1 MVKRILKIIFTFMV
15 VLLIGFGALVAW
27 SFTTREDYVYGGRFY
42 WNDQG
47 NIPYYQD
54 TGLINH
60 LAINSRDDGQN
71 IPFDVHFRHIR
82 DADGDS
88 FQEELRRKHF
98 EFDVKIVPVNDDNE
112 ARAGGLAEGT
122 ISLHV
127 VIAAKGVLG
136 VEPSNFAVRDAV
148 TGETLYSVEGK
159 SEPEMLN
166 EASAGEAILKGY
178 IESRGEKSD
187 RFAGRGQELK
197 K

>member
-1 MVKRILKIIFTFMV
+1 MALSF
-15 VLLIGFGALVAW
+15 LIY
-27 SFTTREDYVYGGRFY
+27 SYVYGGRFY

-47 NIPYYQD
+47 NVPYYQD

-60 LAINSRDDGQN
+60 LSINSRDDGHN
-71 IPFDVHFRHIR
+71 MPFDVHFRHVR

-88 FQEELRRKHF
+88 FQEELKRKHF

-112 ARAGGLAEGT
+112 ARAEGLAGGT

-127 VIAAKGVLG
+127 VIAAKGVFG

-148 TGETLYSVEGK
+148 TGEILYSVDGK

-166 EASAGEAILKGY
+166 EASAGEAIIKGY
-178 IESRGEKSD
+178 IESHGENSD
-187 RFAGRGQELK
+187 RFVGRGQELK